1 MLTVQMT
8 PAIPIS
14 LTVAIWSLRSVPIG
28 MLVLMFV
35 FNSGSIAV
43 PTANFHFWFD
53 AIAIVGIVGIIAYWN
68 KLQQSHWNTSIVIYL
83 YISIILMLRNPYG
96 ILTAIPDGHL
106 SIANWQSMTHILS
119 LLSGIL
125 AVGAGLEL
133 LIFHFR
139 QLKAWTWWV
148 AFGISMLY
156 VCSIVF
162 FFPGTLGIWSLLD
175 PDTKKV
181 FKRRRLVKAN

>member
-1 MLTVQMT
+1 MLTVKMT

-14 LTVAIWSLRSVPIG
+14 LTVTIWSLRSVPIS

-43 PTANFHFWFD
+43 PTANLHFWFD

-96 ILTAIPDGHL
+96 ILNAIPAGDL
-106 SIANWQSMTHILS
+106 SIANWHSMAHILS